1 LEMQTKTKAQVERDD
16 QDYEINLLD
25 LVTKTANDIERDD

>member
-1 LEMQTKTKAQVERDD
+1 MQTKTKAQVERDD